1 MPRSNSSAESKK
13 GVPIPSPSLDSP
25 STTSKSQQDHQSS
38 SDSTEHGTRGTS
50 TSRGDVSTTLMPDPS
65 STREGQTP
73 PQGPSIP
80 PVARPVPESPASFRK
95 TATAGSSRARGG
107 EQSPSPGKVGGEA
120 GASKSQE
127 PKLHKH
133 SASQLSQY
141 REQLAKDMQR
151 NVLGAKPGQGPT
163 QLSKRVSP
171 IQEESAAVNSPSQF
185 SSGPSTSSTT
195 ASTESGKTIRGGIT
209 PGFMPKTPSYPF
221 PRIGTPGYA
230 PSSLHKPFTTLSPTG
245 SAPDSPASSAA
256 ATATFGNT
264 QAQDKLLSNPSTPA
278 STMAFQ
284 PAGASQASQ
293 QGDNLDFPTPN
304 LYELSLKLTSEP
316 GLDAWWKTVV
326 QIMTECYQAERLTL
340 AVPADVTDL
349 ENVPW
354 GQKATYNTRQE
365 DGLSM
370 DYLARGSSYMPSH
383 TDDVS
388 GPPSSAADDTV
399 KLQVPLRP
407 RPPSRHSYTAFE
419 DQKEK
424 KVSSMRASDLPSRPS
439 FVSRSQSFYPGTP
452 HTERSQENALH
463 MGLNQQIL
471 AELDVEDQEAVGE
484 WEVPAPDLEAHGRVF
499 EVLQALDYEADPLID
514 HHGVAKVMERGRV
527 IALTR
532 SYPYSE
538 ETAPV
543 KNPDGKGTGR
553 SHSPEGSKKRAKRLR
568 HDSSTKLSNIL
579 SSAHSMNL
587 RPQDR
592 RSGQQ
597 NIDQMISEGEPRRP
611 PTPSYEE
618 FEQAPP
624 SPWSQSPVSTSKCY
638 YCEIPG
644 NIYIANYLEIRN
656 NVLMD
661 SRHRHRQ
668 SALTQKT
675 ILSSVAL
682 W

>member
-13 GVPIPSPSLDSP
+13 GVPNPSPSLDSP
-25 STTSKSQQDHQSS
+25 SKSSKTQQDQPSQSEPP
-38 SDSTEHGTRGTS
+38 EHEIKGSS
-50 TSRGDVSTTLMPDPS
+50 TSRGDVSTTLMSDS
-65 STREGQTP
+65 STTREGQP
-73 PQGPSIP
+73 PLQGPNTLP
-80 PVARPVPESPASFRK
+80 LARTQPDSTASTRRND
-95 TATAGSSRARGG
+95 ASASSVVRGG
-107 EQSPSPGKVGGEA
+107 EQSSSPGKVGSET
-120 GASKSQE
+120 GARKSQE
-127 PKLHKH
+127 TKLQKH

-163 QLSKRVSP
+163 QLPKRVSP
-171 IQEESAAVNSPSQF
+171 IQEESAANSPSQF
-185 SSGPSTSSTT
+185 SSGPSSLSTN
-195 ASTESGKTIRGGIT
+195 ASNESGKTIRGGVT
-209 PGFMPKTPSYPF
+209 PGFTPRTPSYPF
-221 PRIGTPGYA
+221 PRVGTPGYA

-264 QAQDKLLSNPSTPA
+264 RAQDRLLSNPSTPA
-278 STMAFQ
+278 STMAFR

-293 QGDNLDFPTPN
+293 QGDSLDFPTPN
-304 LYELSLKLTSEP
+304 LYELSLRLSSEP
-316 GLDAWWKTVV
+316 GLEAWWRTVIL
-326 QIMTECYQAERLTL
+326 IMTECYQAERLTL

-365 DGLSM
+365 DSHSM
-370 DYLARGSSYMPSH
+370 EYLARGSSFMPSN

-388 GPPSSAADDTV
+388 EPPSAAADETV
-399 KLQVPLRP
+399 KLQVPSRP
-407 RPPSRHSYTAFE
+407 RPPSRHSFTAFE
-419 DQKEK
+419 DQKESHG
-424 KVSSMRASDLPSRPS
+424 SSTRFSNLPGRPNL
-439 FVSRSQSFYPGTP
+439 FPRSQSFYPETP
-452 HTERSQENALH
+452 HNERSQDDSLH
-463 MGLNQQIL
+463 TGLNQQTL
-471 AELDVEDQEAVGE
+471 AEHDAEEQEVFEG
-484 WEVPAPDLEAHGRVF
+484 WEAPAPEVGNQGRVF

-532 SYPYSE
+532 SYPYTE
-538 ETAPV
+538 EPSVV
-543 KNPDGKGTGR
+543 KHQEVKGSGR
-553 SHSPEGSKKRAKRLR
+553 SHSPEGHKKREKRLR

-624 SPWSQSPVSTSKCY
+624 SPWSQSPVSCSKPTKLGVFKKSHLGLQNSILTY
-638 YCEIPG
+638 
-644 NIYIANYLEIRN
+644 
-656 NVLMD
+656 
-661 SRHRHRQ
+661 SRHPHLRFV
-668 SALTQKT
+668 LTQKI
-675 ILSSVAL
+675 ILFSVAL
-682 W
+682 R